1 MNDACLPGAPGL
13 TGGPGLGATPAED
26 RIDVS
31 YGSKAEALEALG
43 EWARVHAG
51 RDDRIMAAIA
61 AGVGVN
67 EISRVTG
74 MAKTTVLRIR
84 DQREYEARCARLA
97 ALTSRPGSASLLAA
111 HVRAHYPEAAEA
123 AGPVSLLVDGTV
135 DWLSRVAEYDP
146 DVIEAAMTAV
156 TDNVVTGG

>member
-1 MNDACLPGAPGL
+1 MV
-13 TGGPGLGATPAED
+13 GGPGLGATADND
-26 RIDVS
+26 RMDVS
-31 YGSKAEALEALG
+31 YGSRAEAVEALG

-67 EISRVTG
+67 EIARVTG

-97 ALTSRPGSASLLAA
+97 VLTSRPGGANRLAA
-111 HVRAHYPEAAEA
+111 YVREHYPEAAAA
-123 AGPVSLLVDGTV
+123 AGPVSLLVDGTA
-135 DWLSRVAEYDP
+135 DWLSRVAENDP
-146 DVIEAAMTAV
+146 DVIEAAMAAV
-156 TDNVVTGG
+156 PDDPS